1 MSAEAPPAQE
11 EKTNESFDDFID
23 NEEEAKDEKDTLK
36 NELNEQENDED
47 DENPLH
53 INIIKQTLDK
63 DNDGEIDVHVEDD
76 AKQIESAKEVENN
89 GEDDIK
95 VEDEQEQVEMKEMES
110 QTAEQEKQENN
121 ETEIKQQNSQP
132 LEPLNLDS
140 NASSTNMQE
149 QQQNSNINEEDIQAA
164 VDLIIDGANPED
176 FDQDMLNEVVKRLTN
191 LRIDANNNK
200 KYQDAENYRIL
211 IANCNKAADI
221 AGFSKQCVNTFTDYA
236 NKEADALT
244 ALEELDE
251 KWNEE
256 FRQFEEVIE
265 EKKNQLKHQHTKELE
280 DFDNNLPETLPG
292 KYHKHSVEYILLRKK
307 EASLARNQQYKEAQK
322 IKRAADKLEK
332 IEDAAQLEKLQED
345 LAFQRDNIILKHN
358 RQLELFAQWV
368 TERRNQ
374 MLIHRDKDMQGRVKR
389 LEHYRMLV
397 TNLEKKGLPPN
408 PTYGYTT
415 NRVSRK
421 ESLKAVRTA
430 AQTPIDRSTMKSKR
444 EELPMQYRPQSS
456 LSMSRG
462 SSALSRSRKTP
473 VITPKTNYR

>member
-1 MSAEAPPAQE
+1 MSQD
-11 EKTNESFDDFID
+11 EKHDSFDDFID
-23 NEEEAKDEKDTLK
+23 NDEEKKDQEDKIEK
-36 NELNEQENDED
+36 EGENNED
-47 DENPLH
+47 DENPLQ
-53 INIIKQTLDK
+53 INIIKKTLDP
-63 DNDGEIDVHVEDD
+63 DGDGDVDVHVEDD
-76 AKQIESAKEVENN
+76 TQPIESPPPAENQN
-89 GEDDIK
+89 ITNNEEEEKNEDIHVEDDQ
-95 VEDEQEQVEMKEMES
+95 DEVQLKEEES
-110 QTAEQEKQENN
+110 QTNPKESPKEKP
-121 ETEIKQQNSQP
+121 TVTISKQP
-132 LEPLNLDS
+132 LDPLPLDS
-140 NASSTNMQE
+140 NESSANENGE
-149 QQQNSNINEEDIQAA
+149 QNENKISEDDIQAA

-176 FDQDMLNEVVKRLTN
+176 FDQEVLNEVVKRLTS
-191 LRIDANNNK
+191 LRIDAKNNK
-200 KYQDAENYRIL
+200 RYQDAENYRQL

-221 AGFSKQCVNTFTDYA
+221 AGFSKQCVNTFQDYA

-244 ALEELDE
+244 ALEELDQ

-265 EKKNQLKHQHTKELE
+265 EKKNQLKQQHTKELE

-322 IKRAADKLEK
+322 VKRTADRLEK
-332 IEDAAQLEKLQED
+332 LEDAAQLEKLQED
-345 LAFQRDNIILKHN
+345 LQFQRENIILKHN
-358 RQLELFAQWV
+358 RQIELFAQWV

-421 ESLKAVRTA
+421 ESIMAVRTA
-430 AQTPIDRSTMKSKR
+430 ASTPIDRSTMKSKR
-444 EELPMQYRPQSS
+444 EDLPLQYRPQSS
-456 LSMSRG
+456 LSLSRG
-462 SSALSRSRKTP
+462 SSKLSTRKSP
-473 VITPKTNYR
+473 VITPKRNNH